1 MDANT
6 FKPFSQLKRMMLII
20 NPVSGR
26 RISLRFLPDIIR
38 IFTANDYVVSVFPTG
53 KRGDATEYARLYSAE
68 FDIVVTIGGD
78 GTLNETITGMILSGS
93 HTPLGYIPSGSTND
107 FAGSLKIP
115 KSMEKAA
122 QVALCRRRQ

>member
-53 KRGDATEYARLYSAE
+53 VCLATDGSSS
-68 FDIVVTIGGD
+68 VTSGD
-78 GTLNETITGMILSGS
+78 GRNTVRISYSSLAADGFWDINISKGDRVVIYAQTRKEDGR
-93 HTPLGYIPSGSTND
+93 PS
-107 FAGSLKIP
+107 
-115 KSMEKAA
+115 
-122 QVALCRRRQ
+122 